1 MRAMSKPPLVPR
13 PMDFHE
19 FEPLVGET
27 FIADCDPKPAELELV
42 EARPIRMSGAILRPQ
57 FVLIF
62 RSASSVFL
70 VAGIYALR
78 CGLFGPELIYIE
90 PTLPP
95 PAAAGEGRYY
105 QAAFN

>member
-1 MRAMSKPPLVPR
+1 MSKQPLLPR

-19 FEPLVGET
+19 FEPLVGEI
-27 FIADCDPKPAELELV
+27 FVADCDPGPAELELV
-42 EARPIRMSGAILRPQ
+42 EARAIRMSGSILRPQ
-57 FVLIF
+57 FILIF
-62 RSASSVFL
+62 RSAPSVFL
-70 VAGIYALR
+70 VSGTYALR

-95 PAAAGEGRYY
+95 PAAAAGGRYY